1 MKSFKRYLKEN
12 HERKD
17 RYYTTLNLY
26 KEMSQ
31 EDITYYLEQ
40 LLPIIYKT
48 LGNSDEV
55 LVTVESV
62 GN

>member
-12 HERKD
+12 QE

-31 EDITYYLEQ
+31 EDITYYFEQ

-48 LGNSDEV
+48 LENSNEV
-55 LVTVESV
+55 LVTVES
-62 GN
+62 GGKE